1 LPPVTDANIE
11 TRPAFVSDFNDTC
24 LFKML
29 PTDKSRGDVI
39 YHGDKVILESAQQK
53 GYHVLCVENSLSQSY
68 ELKPAVASTEFC
80 INLYSSS
87 DINISSKVIRGGH
100 VIRICE
106 TEKNGYICGSGSTL
120 TDVLP
125 EELNHD
131 VKTKVG
137 ARLKKKTLIPRP
149 PPASGD
155 SFWQIEKP
163 DDPFDGT
170 PFVYGEKCRL
180 KHLLTEKYLAIKDD
194 DEVVL
199 VYSGRE
205 DCEYNFTLAFFGD
218 TDAAHD
224 KLGNLITTGDIM
236 KFQFHSNSIT
246 RCVALNDSNWEWM
259 TESAK
264 KNLSGSKWIN
274 VSVV

>member
-1 LPPVTDANIE
+1 
-11 TRPAFVSDFNDTC
+11 
-24 LFKML
+24 M
-29 PTDKSRGDVI
+29 
-39 YHGDKVILESAQQK
+39 
-53 GYHVLCVENSLSQSY
+53 
-68 ELKPAVASTEFC
+68 
-80 INLYSSS
+80 
-87 DINISSKVIRGGH
+87 
-100 VIRICE
+100 CE
-106 TEKNGYICGSGSTL
+106 TEKNGYICGRGSTL

-180 KHLLTEKYLAIKDD
+180 KHLLTEKYLAIKDGN
-194 DEVVL
+194 EIVL
-199 VYSGRE
+199 VNSDRE
-205 DCEYNFTLAFFGD
+205 DCVYDFSLIFLGD
-218 TDAAHD
+218 SNPKTKVNVGSPVTTEHII
-224 KLGNLITTGDIM
+224 KLQDTANTGYI
-236 KFQFHSNSIT
+236 
-246 RCVALNDSNWEWM
+246 ALNNSNWDWIAEN
-259 TESAK
+259 K
-264 KNLSGSKWIN
+264 LSGSKWIN

>member
-1 LPPVTDANIE
+1 V
-11 TRPAFVSDFNDTC
+11 
-24 LFKML
+24 
-29 PTDKSRGDVI
+29 
-39 YHGDKVILESAQQK
+39 
-53 GYHVLCVENSLSQSY
+53 
-68 ELKPAVASTEFC
+68 
-80 INLYSSS
+80 
-87 DINISSKVIRGGH
+87 
-100 VIRICE
+100 
-106 TEKNGYICGSGSTL
+106 
-120 TDVLP
+120 
-125 EELNHD
+125 
-131 VKTKVG
+131 
-137 ARLKKKTLIPRP
+137 
-149 PPASGD
+149 SGD
-155 SFWQIEKP
+155 SFWQMEKP
-163 DDPFDGT
+163 DDPIDGA

-274 VSVV
+274 LTLTSGFVEDSYHSFKIDKVQPEVLYQLYFVESLKSVLVKYMRKLVKEDVNPVMDELFEALHKTLGNMQNSTPVAQKTYNKMLRTTQVIDLLMGYFTIKTEE